1 MWEVLTSEFFWGVVI
16 GVLLALLSAIVS
28 TRLLRSETISFQRD
42 TIRSFSLDTVRTIR
56 RYVTE
61 MQNIRNRIDRIE
73 LDLIGLVEAELQVF
87 GRNREHIIRLDPE
100 PREEVRAFV
109 NECSIRTV
117 QVRFW
122 LNEALRLH
130 GNNNS
135 TAVNEALDNA
145 NRAADQ
151 LVAAAQGTDRLIERL
166 GG

>member
-1 MWEVLTSEFFWGVVI
+1 MWEVLTSEFFWGVVV
-16 GVLLALLSAIVS
+16 GVLLSLLGAVVS
-28 TRLLRSETISFQRD
+28 TKLLRNETISFQRD
-42 TIRSFSLDTVRTIR
+42 TIRIFSLDTVRSIR

-61 MQNIRNRIDRIE
+61 MQNIRNRINRIE
-73 LDLIGLVEAELQVF
+73 LDLLGLVEAELQVF

-109 NECSIRTV
+109 NECSIRVV

-122 LNEALRLH
+122 LNEMARLASSNQAAASDAL
-130 GNNNS
+130 N
-135 TAVNEALDNA
+135 NA

-151 LVAAAQGTDRLIERL
+151 LVAAAKGTDRLSERL